1 MNQSIWRLLL
11 TCLLLLALPL
21 KGVAAVGMV
30 ACGTSHHRMDGSATA
45 PAQMVATST
54 HEDVHGHDAADR
66 HEASGKS
73 SHHMGHSAQTAD
85 SADVAQA
92 AGGDMAKVKCGGCAP
107 CSMGAALTGAAIVC
121 IPALPDVAELP
132 AIESHYL
139 SVDVVGFERPP
150 RITHA

>member
-1 MNQSIWRLLL
+1 MNRSLWRLLL

-30 ACGTSHHRMDGSATA
+30 PCGTSHHQLDGSKTA
-45 PAQMVATST
+45 LAQTVAASV

-66 HEASGKS
+66 HEAKP

-85 SADVAQA
+85 SPDVAQA
-92 AGGDMAKVKCGGCAP
+92 AGGDLAKVKCGGCAP
-107 CSMGAALTGAAIVC
+107 CSMGAALTGAAIVR
-121 IPALPDVAELP
+121 IPALPQVAELP

-150 RITHA
+150 RSVRA

>member
-30 ACGTSHHRMDGSATA
+30 ACGTSHHRMGGPTAALAQVVKASA
-45 PAQMVATST
+45 

-66 HEASGKS
+66 HEAKP
-73 SHHMGHSAQTAD
+73 SHHVGHPAQTAD
-85 SADVAQA
+85 SPDVAQA
-92 AGGDMAKVKCGGCAP
+92 AGGDLAKVKCGGCAP